1 MKRLLGVLLILVL
14 AAAGALTWDVL
25 QLRSLRPPEDRTFD
39 GFVRAGREGSLLLD
53 APGGRLYWT
62 APPRRTFVTYSD
74 HVYEFE
80 RSGRLVNWTPG
91 AEEQKGMILDQ
102 PVRKGGKPATIED
115 ARAWMRPR

>member
-1 MKRLLGVLLILVL
+1 MKRLLLVLLILFLVV
-14 AAAGALTWDVL
+14 AGALTWDVL

-53 APGGRLYWT
+53 AAGGRLYWT
-62 APPRRTFVTYSD
+62 APPRRTFVKYSD

-80 RSGRLVNWTPG
+80 RSGRLINWTPG
-91 AEEQKGMILDQ
+91 AQEQKGMILDQ
-102 PVRKGGKPATIED
+102 PVRKGGKPATIEE